1 MTDNYDDDDSKLDV
15 DTIKNKQIELKMLD
29 DLATNAEAFEDVER
43 EFKTFLEEIV
53 GLPNLK

>member
-29 DLATNAEAFEDVER
+29 DIATNAEAFEDVER

>member
-1 MTDNYDDDDSKLDV
+1 MTDNYDDEDSKLDV

>member
-1 MTDNYDDDDSKLDV
+1 
-15 DTIKNKQIELKMLD
+15 MLD